1 MDNTENVKVKKTMTA
16 EQLINYMVPPLKP
29 GDDITRAKQWMDEFR
44 VKELPVVDENKLL
57 GFVSEELL
65 YDSEIMHPEV
75 GKYPMMGHSCVVSP
89 STHYYDILK
98 VQYEHDMDIVAV
110 LDKQNEFKGVVLIS
124 DILSEF
130 AKTAIVNSDGAIVTL
145 KTSLNDYSL
154 SEISRIVEMN
164 GSTVLGANVKPDGDD
179 ASNIEIVLRINH
191 QDVNQ
196 IATGLSKSGYKVTSS
211 FNTEDN
217 SFDEK
222 DRYGLLM
229 KFLDP

>member
-1 MDNTENVKVKKTMTA
+1 MTA

-29 GDDITRAKQWMDEFR
+29 SDDITRAKQWMDEFR
-44 VKELPVVDENKLL
+44 VKELPVVSENKLL

-75 GKYPMMGHSCVVSP
+75 GSYPMMGHTCIIKP
-89 STHYYDILK
+89 SAHYYDILK
-98 VQYEHDMDIVAV
+98 VQNEHNMDLVAV
-110 LDKQNEFKGVVLIS
+110 VDKNDEFKGVVLIA
-124 DILSEF
+124 DMLNEF
-130 AKTAIVNSDGAIVTL
+130 AKTAIVNSEGAIITL
-145 KTSLNDYSL
+145 QTSLNDYSL

-164 GSTVLGANVKPDGDD
+164 GSTVLGANVKPDIDD
-179 ASNIEIVLRINH
+179 HSLLEIVLRINH

-196 IATGLSKSGYKVTSS
+196 ISTGLSKSGYKVTSS
-211 FNTEDN
+211 FNTEDKT
-217 SFDEK
+217 FDEK

>member
-1 MDNTENVKVKKTMTA
+1 MIA
-16 EQLINYMVPPLKP
+16 EQLINYMIPPLKP
-29 GDDITRAKQWMDEFR
+29 SDDIARAKQWMDEFR
-44 VKELPVVDENKLL
+44 VKELPVVHDNKLL

-75 GKYPMMGHSCVVSP
+75 GKYPLIGQDCVVKASN
-89 STHYYDILK
+89 HYYDILK
-98 VQYEHDMDIVAV
+98 VQNEHQMEVVAV
-110 LDKQNEFKGVVLIS
+110 LSQEEFKGVVLIS
-124 DILSEF
+124 DILKEF
-130 AKTAIVNSDGAIVTL
+130 AKTAIVNSVGAIVTL
-145 KTSLNDYSL
+145 QTSLNDYSL

-164 GSTVLGANVKPDGDD
+164 GSTVLGANIKPDFEDP
-179 ASNIEIVLRINH
+179 SLIEIVLRINH

-222 DRYGLLM
+222 DRFGLLM

>member
-1 MDNTENVKVKKTMTA
+1 MIA

-29 GDDITRAKQWMDEFR
+29 SDDIARAKQWMDEFR
-44 VKELPVVDENKLL
+44 VKELPVVSENKLL

-65 YDSEIMHPEV
+65 YDAEIMHPEV
-75 GKYPMMGHSCVVSP
+75 GAYPLIGQSCFVIS
-89 STHYYDILK
+89 SSHYYDILK
-98 VQYEHDMDIVAV
+98 VQNDHRMDMVAV
-110 LDKQNEFKGVVLIS
+110 ILNEEFKGVVLIS
-124 DILSEF
+124 DILKEF
-130 AKTAIVNSDGAIVTL
+130 AKTAIVNSQGAIISL
-145 KTSLNDYSL
+145 QSSLNDYSL
-154 SEISRIVEMN
+154 SEISRVVEMN
-164 GSTVLGANVKPDGDD
+164 GSTVLGANIKPDLDD
-179 ASNIEIVLRINH
+179 PSLIEIVLRINH

-222 DRYGLLM
+222 DRFGMLM

>member
-1 MDNTENVKVKKTMTA
+1 MVA

-29 GDDITRAKQWMDEFR
+29 GDDIARAKQWMDEFR
-44 VKELPVVDENKLL
+44 VKELPVVEENKLL
-57 GFVSEELL
+57 GFISEDLL

-75 GKYPMMGHSCVVSP
+75 GAYPLIGESCVVSV

-98 VQYEHDMDIVAV
+98 VQNEQQLEMVAV
-110 LDKQNEFKGVVLIS
+110 LSNDEFKGVVLIS
-124 DILSEF
+124 DILKEF
-130 AKTAIVNSDGAIVTL
+130 ANTAIVNSQGAIIAL
-145 KTSLNDYSL
+145 QTSLNDYSL
-154 SEISRIVEMN
+154 SEISRVVEMN
-164 GSTVLGANVKPDGDD
+164 GSTVLGANVRPNSEDP
-179 ASNIEIVLRINH
+179 SLIEIVLRINH

-196 IATGLSKSGYKVTSS
+196 IATGLSNSGYKVTSS

-222 DRYGLLM
+222 DRFGMLM

>member
-1 MDNTENVKVKKTMTA
+1 MIA

-29 GDDITRAKQWMDEFR
+29 NDDIARAKQWMDEFR
-44 VKELPVVDENKLL
+44 VKELPVVNGSQLL

-65 YDSEIMHPEV
+65 YDEEIMHPEV
-75 GKYPMMGHSCVVSP
+75 GAYPLMGQTCIVP
-89 STHYYDILK
+89 SNSHYYDILK
-98 VQYEHDMDIVAV
+98 VQNEHRMDMVAV
-110 LDKQNEFKGVVLIS
+110 IKDQQFKGVVLIS
-124 DILSEF
+124 DILREF
-130 AKTAIVNSDGAIVTL
+130 AKTAIVNAEGAIVTL
-145 KTSLNDYSL
+145 QTSLNDYSL
-154 SEISRIVEMN
+154 SEISRVVEMN
-164 GSTVLGANVKPDGDD
+164 GSTILGANIKPDLDD
-179 ASNIEIVLRINH
+179 PALIEIVLRINH

-222 DRYGLLM
+222 DRYGMLM

>member
-1 MDNTENVKVKKTMTA
+1 MIA

-29 GDDITRAKQWMDEFR
+29 SDDIARAKQWMDEFR
-44 VKELPVVDENKLL
+44 VKELPVVEDNKLL
-57 GFVSEELL
+57 GFVSEDLL

-75 GKYPMMGHSCVVSP
+75 GAYPLIGESCVISAT
-89 STHYYDILK
+89 SHYYDILK
-98 VQYEHDMDIVAV
+98 VQNEQQLEMVAV
-110 LDKQNEFKGVVLIS
+110 ISNEEFKGVVLIS
-124 DILSEF
+124 DILKEF
-130 AKTAIVNSDGAIVTL
+130 AKTAIINSQGAIITIQ
-145 KTSLNDYSL
+145 TNINDYSL
-154 SEISRIVEMN
+154 SEISRVVEMN
-164 GSTVLGANVKPDGDD
+164 GSTVLGANIRPNADD
-179 ASNIEIVLRINH
+179 ASLIEIVLRINH

-196 IATGLSKSGYKVTSS
+196 IATGLTNSGYKVTSS

>member
-1 MDNTENVKVKKTMTA
+1 MIA

-29 GDDITRAKQWMDEFR
+29 SDDIARAKQWMDEFR
-44 VKELPVVDENKLL
+44 VKELPVVKDNTLL
-57 GFVSEELL
+57 GFVSEDLL

-75 GKYPMMGHSCVVSP
+75 GAYPLIGESCIIS
-89 STHYYDILK
+89 STSHYYDILK
-98 VQYEHDMDIVAV
+98 VQNEYQLDMVAV
-110 LDKQNEFKGVVLIS
+110 VSNEEFKGVVLIS
-124 DILSEF
+124 DILKEF
-130 AKTAIVNSDGAIVTL
+130 AKTAIINSQGAIVTL
-145 KTSLNDYSL
+145 QTSLNDYSL

-164 GSTVLGANVKPDGDD
+164 GSTVLGANVRPDTDD
-179 ASNIEIVLRINH
+179 PSLIEIMLRINH

-196 IATGLSKSGYKVTSS
+196 IATGLSKSGYKVISS

-222 DRYGLLM
+222 DRFGLLM

>member
-1 MDNTENVKVKKTMTA
+1 MIA

-29 GDDITRAKQWMDEFR
+29 SDDIARAKQWMDEFR
-44 VKELPVVDENKLL
+44 VKELPVVKDNKLQ
-57 GFVSEELL
+57 GFISEDLL

-75 GKYPMMGHSCVVSP
+75 GAYPLIGESCVISAN
-89 STHYYDILK
+89 SHYYDILR
-98 VQYEHDMDIVAV
+98 VQNEYHQDMVAV
-110 LDKQNEFKGVVLIS
+110 ISDGEFKGVVLIS
-124 DILSEF
+124 DILKEF
-130 AKTAIVNSDGAIVTL
+130 ASTAIVNSQGAIVTL
-145 KTSLNDYSL
+145 QTSLNDYSL
-154 SEISRIVEMN
+154 SEISRVVEMN
-164 GSTVLGANVKPDGDD
+164 GSTVLGANVRPNADD
-179 ASNIEIVLRINH
+179 PSLIEIVLRINH

-196 IATGLSKSGYKVTSS
+196 IATGLSNSGYKVTSS

>member
-1 MDNTENVKVKKTMTA
+1 MIA

-29 GDDITRAKQWMDEFR
+29 SDDIARAKQWMDEFR
-44 VKELPVVDENKLL
+44 VKELPVVDNNKLL

-65 YDSEIMHPEV
+65 YDENILHTEV
-75 GKYPMMGHSCVVSP
+75 GAYPLVGQSCVVSWN
-89 STHYYDILK
+89 SHYYDLLK
-98 VQYEHDMDIVAV
+98 VQNDHHMDMVAV
-110 LDKQNEFKGVVLIS
+110 IKNTEFQGVVLIS
-124 DILSEF
+124 DILREF
-130 AKTAIVNSDGAIVTL
+130 AKTAIVNSAGAIVTL
-145 KTSLNDYSL
+145 QSSLNDYSL
-154 SEISRIVEMN
+154 SEISRVVEMN
-164 GSTVLGANVKPDGDD
+164 GSTLLGANVKPDLDD
-179 ASNIEIVLRINH
+179 PSLIEIVLRINH

-222 DRYGLLM
+222 DRFGLLM

>member
-1 MDNTENVKVKKTMTA
+1 MIA

-29 GDDITRAKQWMDEFR
+29 EDDIARAKQWMDEFR
-44 VKELPVVDENKLL
+44 VKELPVVKGNKLL
-57 GFVSEELL
+57 GFISEDLL
-65 YDSEIMHPEV
+65 YDAEIMHPEV
-75 GKYPMMGHSCVVSP
+75 GAYPLIGQSCFISA
-89 STHYYDILK
+89 SSHYYDILK
-98 VQYEHDMDIVAV
+98 VQSDQQLEMVAV
-110 LDKQNEFKGVVLIS
+110 LSNDEFKGVVLIS
-124 DILSEF
+124 DILKEF
-130 AKTAIVNSDGAIVTL
+130 AKTAIVNSQGAIITL
-145 KTSLNDYSL
+145 QTSLNDYSL
-154 SEISRIVEMN
+154 SEISRVVEMN
-164 GSTVLGANVKPDGDD
+164 GSTVLGANVKPNIEDP
-179 ASNIEIVLRINH
+179 SLIEIVLRINH

>member
-1 MDNTENVKVKKTMTA
+1 MIA

-29 GDDITRAKQWMDEFR
+29 GDDIARAKQWMDEFR
-44 VKELPVVDENKLL
+44 VKELPVVQDNKLL
-57 GFVSEELL
+57 GFISEDLL

-75 GKYPMMGHSCVVSP
+75 GAYPLIGQSCVIS
-89 STHYYDILK
+89 SSGHYYDILK
-98 VQYEHDMDIVAV
+98 VQNDHQLEMVAV
-110 LDKQNEFKGVVLIS
+110 LAGDEFKGVVLIS
-124 DILSEF
+124 DILKEF
-130 AKTAIVNSDGAIVTL
+130 AKTAIVNSQGAIITL
-145 KTSLNDYSL
+145 RTSLNDYSL
-154 SEISRIVEMN
+154 AEIARIVEMN
-164 GSTVLGANVKPDGDD
+164 GSTILGANVKPDLDD
-179 ASNIEIVLRINH
+179 PSLIEIVLRINH

-222 DRYGLLM
+222 DRFGLLM